1 MRVKRNESKVKEI
14 GEKRRKVRVAD
25 VLKNKFHYDDD
36 ELIYMTTSGCDFLD
50 DKSLKDIS

>member
-1 MRVKRNESKVKEI
+1 MKRNESKVKEI